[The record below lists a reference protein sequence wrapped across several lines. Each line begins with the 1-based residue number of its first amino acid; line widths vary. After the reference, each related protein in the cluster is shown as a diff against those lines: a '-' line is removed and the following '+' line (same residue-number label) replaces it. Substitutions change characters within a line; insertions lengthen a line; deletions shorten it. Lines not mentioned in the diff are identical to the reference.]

1 MDMEAKYIH
10 RELSSVLEEAYRY
23 FSVITVTGPRQS
35 GKTTLI
41 RNLFPHLPYYSLESL
56 DIRSFAENDPIAF
69 LNQNE
74 EGMILDEVHNAPDLL
89 SYIQGIVDEHPD
101 KRYILSGSSQFAML
115 KRVTQSLAGR
125 TAVFELMPLS
135 YSETKDLTADVPLD
149 KLLFNGFYPAIY
161 SGRNVPEF
169 LYPAYMKT
177 YLDRDVRDLLQIK
190 DMMQFHI
197 FIKLCAGRIGS
208 LFKASELANEI
219 GVSPNT
225 ITSWL
230 SVLQASYIVT
240 LLPPYFENTSK
251 RLTKMPKL
259 YFLDTGLAC
268 YLLGIESPEQ
278 LSRDKMRGAL
288 FENFVVTEALKQ
300 RYNQGKE
307 SNLYFYRDSNQNEID
322 LLLKRNTRLYGIEI
336 KSSMTYHKDFEKAL
350 KRIDEWVKAPVDGKA
365 VVYAGNFENTAG
377 EIKLLNYTNMD
388 EVLK

>member
-1 MDMEAKYIH
+1 MEAKYIH

-149 KLLFNGFYPAIY
+149 KILFNGFYPAIY

>member
-1 MDMEAKYIH
+1 MEAKYIH

-74 EGMILDEVHNAPDLL
+74 EGMILDEVHIAPDLL

>member
-1 MDMEAKYIH
+1 MEAKYIH

-240 LLPPYFENTSK
+240 LLPSYFENTSK

-365 VVYAGNFENTAG
+365 VVYAGNFESTAG

>member
-1 MDMEAKYIH
+1 MEAKYIH

-149 KLLFNGFYPAIY
+149 KLMFNGFYPAIY

>member
-1 MDMEAKYIH
+1 MEAKYIH

-240 LLPPYFENTSK
+240 LLPSYFENTSK

-365 VVYAGNFENTAG
+365 VVYAGNYENTAG

>member
-1 MDMEAKYIH
+1 MEAKYIH

-41 RNLFPHLPYYSLESL
+41 RNQFPHLPYYSLESL

-149 KLLFNGFYPAIY
+149 KLLFNGLYPAIY

-197 FIKLCAGRIGS
+197 FLKLCAGRIGS

-230 SVLQASYIVT
+230 SVLQASYIVV
-240 LLPPYFENTSK
+240 LLPPYFENTRK
-251 RLTKMPKL
+251 RLTKTPKL

-322 LLLKRNTRLYGIEI
+322 LLLKRNSGLYGIEI

-365 VVYAGNFENTAG
+365 VVYAGDFENTAG

>member
-1 MDMEAKYIH
+1 MEAKYIH

-135 YSETKDLTADVPLD
+135 YCETKDLTADVPLD

-240 LLPPYFENTSK
+240 LLPSYFENTSK

-322 LLLKRNTRLYGIEI
+322 LMLKRNTRLYGIEI

>member
-1 MDMEAKYIH
+1 MEAKYIH

-135 YSETKDLTADVPLD
+135 YSETQDLTADVPLD

>member
-1 MDMEAKYIH
+1 MEAKYIH

-377 EIKLLNYTNMD
+377 EIELLNYTNMD

>member
-1 MDMEAKYIH
+1 MEAKYIH

-135 YSETKDLTADVPLD
+135 YSETKGLTADVPLD

>member
-1 MDMEAKYIH
+1 MEAKYIH
-10 RELSSVLEEAYRY
+10 RELSSVLEEAYRF

-377 EIKLLNYTNMD
+377 EIKLLNYSNMD